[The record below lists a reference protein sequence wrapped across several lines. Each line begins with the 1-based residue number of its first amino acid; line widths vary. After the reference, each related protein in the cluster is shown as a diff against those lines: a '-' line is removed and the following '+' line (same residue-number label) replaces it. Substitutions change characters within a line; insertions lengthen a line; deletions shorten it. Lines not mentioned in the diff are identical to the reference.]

1 MGTGQHEVEITPD
14 EREALV
20 ERAVLL
26 AKDFDRVG
34 PRADADNR
42 FPLELVPLYKESGLV
57 DLAVPKRYGG
67 KGGDIW
73 TVTRVSME
81 LAKGDPACALA
92 FNMHQTMVGIFRGLL
107 DEPTKARV
115 FRGIVE
121 DQDIVCGPFSED
133 RAGLM
138 GLADTVAIPD
148 GDGWIIR
155 GRKTWATLCLGADVV
170 AFNATITDADG
181 KLPEGH
187 ADHAAAEAV
196 FVIRRDLPGVSIKET
211 WDTMGMRATGTH
223 TLVFDDVRIGPETY
237 GGDFRGGLFSEFEWA
252 SLTFSGVYIGLAF
265 KAYEHTR
272 DTLRTKRLGATQAGP
287 DVALRDIASNHS
299 NLGRTLVDVE
309 TAYRALET
317 TARILEEGRDA
328 GWDPAV
334 RLAHLDVTK
343 VATTEAAI
351 RATDAGLRMVGG
363 SAYRRGHPLER
374 LYRDARAGP
383 FHPLTT
389 DQAYEVLGRSE
400 LGLLGEQAQ
409 TPIDGQ
415 AVPA

>member
-1 MGTGQHEVEITPD
+1 MGTGKHEVEIT
-14 EREALV
+14 REESDALIA
-20 ERAVLL
+20 RAVEL
-26 AKDFDRVG
+26 AKAFDRVG
-34 PRADADNR
+34 ASADADNR
-42 FPLELVPLYKESGLV
+42 FPTELVPLYKESGLV

-107 DEPTKARV
+107 DEPTKERV

-121 DQDIVCGPFSED
+121 DRDIVCGPFSED

-138 GLADTVAIPD
+138 GLADTIAIPD

-155 GRKTWATLCLGADVV
+155 GQKTWATLCLGADVV
-170 AFNATITDADG
+170 AFNATITGADG
-181 KLPEGH
+181 TLPAAY

-196 FVIRRDLPGVSIKET
+196 FVIRKDLPGVSIKET

-237 GGDFRGGLFSEFEWA
+237 GGDFRGGLFAEFEWA
-252 SLTFSGVYIGLAF
+252 SLTFSGVYIGLAY
-265 KAYEHTR
+265 KAYEYTR
-272 DTLRTKRLGATQAGP
+272 DKLRTKSLGATQAGQ
-287 DVALRDIASNHS
+287 DVALRDIGFNQS
-299 NLGRTLVDVE
+299 NLGRTLVDIE

-328 GWDPAV
+328 AWDPAA
-334 RLAHLDVTK
+334 RLAYIDVTK

-351 RATDAGLRMVGG
+351 RATDAGLRLIGG
-363 SAYRRGHPLER
+363 SAFRRGQPLER

-389 DQAYEVLGRSE
+389 EQAYDLIGRAE
-400 LGLLGEQAQ
+400 LGLLDGARGTPVDEQA
-409 TPIDGQ
+409 I
-415 AVPA
+415 PA